1 MQRCVTRSALALL
14 ALFTCAA
21 CVTTPKAPAAP
32 EFGLRLSPASLGR
45 ELSLSQRITVVRGDD
60 RKSFDAQLEA
70 DASAVRI
77 AAVAM
82 GHTVATLTW
91 DGKSLEQK
99 VSTHVPPAVTA
110 ARILS
115 DVQLA
120 WWPAEAIRAGLPAGY
135 SLEEGANSRVVTEAG
150 APFASVSYEGTAPA
164 WRFVKL
170 TQARYGYVLEIESVE
185 AAP

>member
-1 MQRCVTRSALALL
+1 MQRRVTFSLV

-21 CVTTPKAPAAP
+21 CVTTPKPAPAP

-45 ELSLSQRITVVRGDD
+45 ELSLSQRITVVRGED

-82 GHTVATLTW
+82 GHTVASLTW

-99 VSTHVPPAVTA
+99 VSTHVPAAVTA
-110 ARILS
+110 SRILS

-120 WWPAEAIRAGLPAGY
+120 WWPAAAVRAGLPAGFT
-135 SLEEGANSRVVTEAG
+135 LEESANSRVVTEAG
-150 APFASVSYEGTAPA
+150 SPFASVTYEGTAPA

-170 TQARYGYVLEIESVE
+170 TQQRYGYVLEIESVE

>member
-1 MQRCVTRSALALL
+1 MQRRLSTTLLALL
-14 ALFTCAA
+14 VAS
-21 CVTTPKAPAAP
+21 CVTTPKPPPAP

-70 DASAVRI
+70 DAASVRV

-82 GHTVATLTW
+82 GHTVAQLSW
-91 DGKSLEQK
+91 DGKSLEKK

-110 ARILS
+110 ERILS

-135 SLEEGANSRVVTEAG
+135 TLEETPTSRVVTEQG
-150 APFASVSYEGTAPA
+150 APFASVTYEGTAPA
-164 WRFVKL
+164 WKFVRL
-170 TQARYGYVLEIESVE
+170 TQQRYGYVLEIESVE
-185 AAP
+185 AQ